1 MRDTD
6 KTPAECATVQ
16 GKDSPCA
23 ARERARLH
31 ALLTAWG
38 AQWQNQYRVNQS
50 AYDAGALNVLD
61 EVLTLLQE
69 DTRHE

>member
-6 KTPAECATVQ
+6 KTPAQCAAVQ

-23 ARERARLH
+23 VRERARLH
-31 ALLTAWG
+31 ALLTAWFR
-38 AQWQNQYRVNQS
+38 QWQNQYRVNQS
-50 AYDAGALNVLD
+50 AYYAGALNVLD

-69 DTRHE
+69 DTTNE